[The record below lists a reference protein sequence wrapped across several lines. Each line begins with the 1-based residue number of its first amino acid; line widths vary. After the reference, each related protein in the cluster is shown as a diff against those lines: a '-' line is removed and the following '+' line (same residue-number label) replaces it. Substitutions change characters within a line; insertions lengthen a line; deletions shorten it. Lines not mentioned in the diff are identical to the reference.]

1 MQALW
6 MLLASLLFATMG
18 VCIKFASAHF
28 SSFEV
33 VFYRGLIGLVFMAS
47 VMRLRRVSLVTPVP
61 AMHLWRSVVGT
72 TALTTWFYSIA
83 ALPLATAMTLNYMSS
98 VWIAAFL
105 VGGALL
111 MQRQGEAL
119 KGQGPLVLSVLAG
132 FGGVALML
140 RPTVASDQ
148 LLGGLIGLL
157 SGVFSALAYLQVS
170 ALSRAG
176 EPESRTVFYFS
187 AGATLVGAVGVAVGG
202 TSAWVWPQ
210 ALWMLPIGLLAVLG
224 QLCMTR
230 AYASEATLLVA
241 NLQYMGIV
249 FAGIY
254 SVVIFNDDLPLL
266 GWVGMGLIIV
276 SGIVATLLRAR
287 RPHRLTPSHTQPP
300 CTPPSFPWPNWPNCW
315 PPRRTHRPCAC
326 LIAALT

>member
-18 VCIKFASAHF
+18 VCIKIASAWF

-33 VFYRGLIGLVFMAS
+33 VFYRGLIGLAFMAL
-47 VMRLRRVSLVTPVP
+47 VMRARGVAFATPVP
-61 AMHLWRSVVGT
+61 MMHVWRSVVGT
-72 TALTTWFYSIA
+72 TALTTWFFSIA
-83 ALPLATAMTLNYMSS
+83 SLPLATAMTLNYMSS

-111 MQRQGEAL
+111 MQRQGEVL
-119 KGQGPLVLSVLAG
+119 REQGPLILTVLIG

-140 RPTVASDQ
+140 RPTMADGQ
-148 LLGGLIGLL
+148 LFGGLLGLV

-170 ALSRAG
+170 ALSKAG
-176 EPESRTVFYFS
+176 EPESRTVFFFS
-187 AGATLVGAVGVAVGG
+187 LGATLAGAVGMGFDDVH
-202 TSAWVWPQ
+202 AWNSTH
-210 ALWMLPIGLLAVLG
+210 ALWLLPIGLLAVLG

-230 AYASEATLLVA
+230 AYASGATLLVA

-254 SVVIFNDDLPLL
+254 SIVIFEDHLPLL
-266 GWVGMGLIIV
+266 GWLGMGLIIV
-276 SGIVATLLRAR
+276 SGIVATLLRTRTVPQA
-287 RPHRLTPSHTQPP
+287 PP
-300 CTPPSFPWPNWPNCW
+300 EDHAT
-315 PPRRTHRPCAC
+315 
-326 LIAALT
+326 